1 MFTLDTPVAEQ
12 ALALSRWEEMTSKL
26 QEWFHNPDTEA
37 LRVALS
43 VSISH
48 YFKSDEPVWLMVLG
62 PSGTGKTGVIMT
74 ALEKLPYTY
83 QLDDLTPTTLLSG
96 YQDRNEKANRRK
108 DFSLLKN
115 IGTVDDRSGII
126 LMPDF
131 TCFMSK
137 RDEQRREIAG
147 QLRRVY
153 DGRLDRSCGAA
164 DKMTWEGKVTMVVAG
179 TPEVERAWALMRDL
193 GERFMQVRWARGNG
207 VEQATIAMKQIGKE
221 KVIKEMIRE
230 MASNFADPRQ
240 ITNPIRQSSE
250 AIGLRL
256 IHMAEM
262 IAILRGHVKRE
273 RFGGTEI
280 IDVPTPEG
288 PTRIAKALA
297 QVARAHGTLFRKPE
311 VDEED
316 FRVARRMGLDSIPPQ
331 RQGVIW
337 TIANYD
343 PQDYRI
349 GYAQLVRLT
358 PQVPPGAVLRATE
371 DLEALGVLRIDAAD
385 RIEKT
390 YEFTDN
396 FRGLWEKALP
406 ITKL

>member
-1 MFTLDTPVAEQ
+1 M
-12 ALALSRWEEMTSKL
+12 
-26 QEWFHNPDTEA
+26 
-37 LRVALS
+37 
-43 VSISH
+43 
-48 YFKSDEPVWLMVLG
+48 
-62 PSGTGKTGVIMT
+62 
-74 ALEKLPYTY
+74 
-83 QLDDLTPTTLLSG
+83 
-96 YQDRNEKANRRK
+96 RRQ
-108 DFSLLKN
+108 
-115 IGTVDDRSGII
+115 T
-126 LMPDF
+126 
-131 TCFMSK
+131 
-137 RDEQRREIAG
+137 
-147 QLRRVY
+147 
-153 DGRLDRSCGAA
+153 
-164 DKMTWEGKVTMVVAG
+164 KVTMVVAG

-250 AIGLRL
+250 TIGLRL